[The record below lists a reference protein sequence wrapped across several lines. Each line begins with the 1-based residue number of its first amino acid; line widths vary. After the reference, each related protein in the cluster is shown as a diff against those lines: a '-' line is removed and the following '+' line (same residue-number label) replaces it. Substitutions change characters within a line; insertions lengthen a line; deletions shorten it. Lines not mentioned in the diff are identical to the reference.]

1 LLFEVNGNLRGWGKS
16 NVECGVKYRSQESK
30 GRRQQA
36 IGNGNAG
43 CGMEV
48 RKEIGVRSKVKG
60 RRANNRSP

>member
-1 LLFEVNGNLRGWGKS
+1 VD
-16 NVECGVKYRSQESK
+16 CGVKYRSQESK